1 MMTKKDW
8 TGAREAW
15 ERIQKQAEIDLE
27 QSKFFI
33 EAINIHLNTLPEEE
47 ERQEDIGG

>member
-8 TGAREAW
+8 NGAKDAW
-15 ERIQKQAEIDLE
+15 LRIQKQAEIDLE

-33 EAINIHLNTLPEEE
+33 ESINIHLNTLPEEE
-47 ERQEDIGG
+47 EKEDIGG